1 FLQNNQI
8 LVQNNQNKQNV

>member
-1 FLQNNQI
+1 NNQI

>member
-1 FLQNNQI
+1 QNNQI